1 MIMDEMRGS
10 EEDAPNRPIG
20 LVRSEYSESLEKQK
34 KVPNEN
40 SASQPAELLLDMV
53 IPQTLLTTEKVNK
66 MVEERFAEME
76 MKMIGFPV
84 FNSNVALLLSVEI

>member
-1 MIMDEMRGS
+1 MDEMRGS

-34 KVPNEN
+34 KVPNEK
-40 SASQPAELLLDMV
+40 SVSQPAELLLDMV